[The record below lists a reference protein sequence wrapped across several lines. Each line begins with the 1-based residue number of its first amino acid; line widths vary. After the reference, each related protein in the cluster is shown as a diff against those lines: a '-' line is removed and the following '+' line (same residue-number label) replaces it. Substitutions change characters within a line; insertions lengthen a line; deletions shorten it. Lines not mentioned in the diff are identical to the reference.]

1 MLSVQVH
8 LKQVLQGTQL
18 LPLPPAR
25 LRCRAGSPLL
35 HEGLHSSMCSSCVV
49 ELQAV
54 CRDGTLTIF
63 ASCHTPVTPGC
74 FPTDV
79 AHHASGMSRWQGD
92 SSCWGCGE
100 EQLAAASALL
110 PGGGCWLERWG
121 AGAERCLQEGA
132 GPPRSPSFKP
142 ICPCLSKV
150 IVCMAA
156 QGFDACRQ
164 MPGKFNPAG
173 LGADRQGIATTTFN
187 HLSKCQ
193 VSLKS
198 SG

>member
-1 MLSVQVH
+1 MLSVRVH

-74 FPTDV
+74 FPTDA

-92 SSCWGCGE
+92 SSCCLSPAAWGGMLAGE
-100 EQLAAASALL
+100 V
-110 PGGGCWLERWG
+110 GGRSGEV
-121 AGAERCLQEGA
+121 
-132 GPPRSPSFKP
+132 PPRRSW
-142 ICPCLSKV
+142 
-150 IVCMAA
+150 
-156 QGFDACRQ
+156 
-164 MPGKFNPAG
+164 
-173 LGADRQGIATTTFN
+173 ATTLTFLQA
-187 HLSKCQ
+187 HLPLLVKGDC
-193 VSLKS
+193 LH
-198 SG
+198 GCPRL

>member
-49 ELQAV
+49 VLQAV

-74 FPTDV
+74 FPTDA

-110 PGGGCWLERWG
+110 PGGRML
-121 AGAERCLQEGA
+121 AGEVGGRSREV
-132 GPPRSPSFKP
+132 PPRRSW
-142 ICPCLSKV
+142 
-150 IVCMAA
+150 
-156 QGFDACRQ
+156 
-164 MPGKFNPAG
+164 
-173 LGADRQGIATTTFN
+173 ATTLTFLQA
-187 HLSKCQ
+187 HLPLLVKGDC
-193 VSLKS
+193 LH
-198 SG
+198 GCPRL